1 MPVKTSPPGDWKQ
14 PRYSMDLHMYHKRKP
29 SARPNN
35 TQPSLS
41 HVHLSCRECR
51 MVRSRPQTSPS
62 QHTLRPHDTGKHTRT
77 CQGIEQQGQGAASPD
92 TLNTVQIS
100 DNVGSAHVQLACRC
114 RSLHSRQL
122 PAHLVLRHSE
132 ILHCNLAAVS
142 INSVKIRTVRIH
154 APWPQPSGACGVA
167 AASYETAAAA
177 PTTPRVRFAASQ
189 LAGEGKEGL

>member
-1 MPVKTSPPGDWKQ
+1 
-14 PRYSMDLHMYHKRKP
+14 MYHKHKP

-35 TQPSLS
+35 TRPCLS

-92 TLNTVQIS
+92 TLNAAHIS

-132 ILHCNLAAVS
+132 ILVYSTAILPQYRS
-142 INSVKIRTVRIH
+142 IRSKFV
-154 APWPQPSGACGVA
+154 PSGFMPPGPSQAVRVGLLLPVMRQPQQHPQRP
-167 AASYETAAAA
+167 ASALQHHNWLG
-177 PTTPRVRFAASQ
+177 RVRKRS
-189 LAGEGKEGL
+189 